1 MKRTVLLLA
10 ALSLVLLMVPT
21 GLSSAQ
27 SPSGDADVVL
37 PQDVLCAHCGE
48 GQLLVTI
55 LYGPWDHAGG
65 ITGCPNFKEVFDPLL
80 MRAVHTTEGCTS
92 CTYSATSI
100 EAQSRY
106 LCTHI

>member
-10 ALSLVLLMVPT
+10 ALALVLLMVPAA
-21 GLSSAQ
+21 LSRAQ
-27 SPSGDADVVL
+27 SPSGDEDVVL
-37 PQDVLCAHCGE
+37 PQDVLCLQCGE
-48 GQLLVTI
+48 GQLLVTV
-55 LYGPWDHAGG
+55 LYGPWDHTGG

-80 MRAVHTTEGCTS
+80 MRTVQTTEGCTA
-92 CTYSATSI
+92 CTYSATSV